1 MKRIVVVVVLLMLFQ
16 PPHAQMA
23 SPDIRSF
30 GVKINVTDMATA
42 IDFYVDKLGFTI
54 ISGDKTSARVF
65 LSTAT
70 GKSEVILNR
79 VRNLLPEMP
88 GEARAS
94 FTLQVN
100 DLDSAIANL
109 KSKGVDFGDAVKRK
123 EGVGYAIYCKDPF
136 STSISL
142 MHQTIVTV
150 PSFRE
155 PKIYN
160 YGLLIP
166 DMNAG
171 RNFYKQLGFIE
182 KTERYLPL
190 DMPLYNADS
199 SFAFMLHYRERVEPV
214 MQNSADN
221 EHIVL
226 VFTTSDLRQAKQMLE
241 GKVRFIQKEIQK
253 NNLGSFIS
261 FADNSG
267 YISELIERKH

>member
-1 MKRIVVVVVLLMLFQ
+1 MKKILLLVILLTLLKNAYPQ
-16 PPHAQMA
+16 TATAVIKP
-23 SPDIRSF
+23 F
-30 GVKINVTDMATA
+30 GVKINVTDMAKA
-42 IDFYVDKLGFTI
+42 LDFYVTKLGFTT
-54 ISGDKTSARVF
+54 SGDKSATMGF

-70 GKSEVILNR
+70 GKPVILLNL
-79 VRNLLPEMP
+79 VKNLLPETP

-100 DLDSAIANL
+100 DLDSAIAKL
-109 KSKGVDFGDAVKRK
+109 KAKGVDFGNAVKRK

-136 STSISL
+136 TTSISL
-142 MHQTIVTV
+142 MHQTIVKT
-150 PSFRE
+150 SYFQE
-155 PKIYN
+155 PKVYN

-171 RNFYKQLGFIE
+171 RIFYKQLGFIE

-199 SFAFMLHYRERVEPV
+199 SFAFMLHYREQVAPV
-214 MQNSADN
+214 LQNAADN

-226 VFTTSDLRQAKQMLE
+226 LFTTPDLKKAKQVLE
-241 GKVRFIQKEIQK
+241 GKVRFIQKDIQQGQ
-253 NNLGSFIS
+253 LGAFIS

-267 YISELIERKH
+267 YISELIEKKD

>member
-1 MKRIVVVVVLLMLFQ
+1 MKKNLLFLVLLILLQNTYSQ
-16 PPHAQMA
+16 PVV
-23 SPDIRSF
+23 PDIKPF
-30 GVKINVTDMATA
+30 GVKINVTDMAKA
-42 IDFYVDKLGFTI
+42 VDFYVDKLGFEI
-54 ISGDKTSARVF
+54 VSGDKNVPMIF

-70 GKSEVILNR
+70 GKHQVILNL
-79 VRNLLPEMP
+79 VRNLLPEIP
-88 GEARAS
+88 GETRAS

-100 DLDSAIANL
+100 DLDSAVTRL
-109 KSKGVDFGDAVKRK
+109 KAKGVDFANAEKRK

-136 STSISL
+136 NTSISL
-142 MHQTIVTV
+142 MHQTIVKT
-150 PSFRE
+150 PYFQE

-160 YGLLIP
+160 YGLMIP
-166 DMNAG
+166 DMTTG

-199 SFAFMLHYRERVEPV
+199 SFAFMLHYREQVEPV

-226 VFTTSDLRQAKQMLE
+226 LFRTTDLKQAKQQLE
-241 GKVRFIQKEIQK
+241 GKVRFIQKDIQYNK
-253 NNLGSFIS
+253 LGAFIS

-267 YISELIERKH
+267 YISELLEKKN